1 LSLVAGGKV
10 LTKRVFVG
18 HIGGCTS
25 VKCLVYVVQAGSGNF
40 NRFRAVG
47 CQQKEFGY
55 EQGKSLKMIKGNSFY
70 RQNLRAL
77 NG

>member
-1 LSLVAGGKV
+1 
-10 LTKRVFVG
+10 
-18 HIGGCTS
+18 
-25 VKCLVYVVQAGSGNF
+25 VKCLVYVVQVGLGNL

-47 CQQKEFGY
+47 CQQKGFGD